1 MLNVSFTEKFGKT
14 RQLTL
19 GSMFLVANAIVWYF
33 LAARLLEDTVTH
45 VAANYVEALVFWGIH
60 FGSLAL
66 STIVGGSLMQ
76 RIGRKNLF
84 AVWTTLGVISPFA
97 LLALNF
103 AQAPVTFLLSL
114 LFGVSL
120 GLGMPNCMEYFTSLT
135 KTENRG
141 RYGGITMLI
150 VGLGLISTGAID
162 VNSVG
167 LSVFIL
173 AIWRLLGFSAL
184 LMLKSPKED
193 RERNSNVSYTSVFG
207 QRSFVLYLIPWIMFS
222 LVNYLSVPVQFT
234 ILGKLQVES
243 LMIIENVLIGIFAI
257 AGGFLSDYFGRKRTA
272 IVGFVLVGI
281 GYSVLGLYPE
291 SITSWYFYT
300 VVDGVA
306 WGFFYVI
313 FVLSV
318 WGDLSYG
325 APSDKYYAIG
335 VLPFFISKFLQFAT
349 SNYIAGNISPYAL
362 FSFTAFFLFLAV
374 LPLVYVPETL
384 PEKTMKDRELKNYI
398 EKAQKEAAKA
408 QEKEAESEQREN
420 VDATVEIEG
429 DDFEE
434 KLKEA
439 EKYY

>member
-1 MLNVSFTEKFGKT
+1 
-14 RQLTL
+14 
-19 GSMFLVANAIVWYF
+19 
-33 LAARLLEDTVTH
+33 
-45 VAANYVEALVFWGIH
+45 
-60 FGSLAL
+60 
-66 STIVGGSLMQ
+66 
-76 RIGRKNLF
+76 
-84 AVWTTLGVISPFA
+84 
-97 LLALNF
+97 
-103 AQAPVTFLLSL
+103 
-114 LFGVSL
+114 
-120 GLGMPNCMEYFTSLT
+120 
-135 KTENRG
+135 
-141 RYGGITMLI
+141 
-150 VGLGLISTGAID
+150 
-162 VNSVG
+162 
-167 LSVFIL
+167 
-173 AIWRLLGFSAL
+173 
-184 LMLKSPKED
+184 
-193 RERNSNVSYTSVFG
+193 
-207 QRSFVLYLIPWIMFS
+207 MFS